1 MKTKTIALMGVLTA
15 GSAILTIYFMIP
27 YAIGYFNLGDV
38 LVLSFG
44 VVFTPALSLL
54 AGIGPMIGDYALG
67 YGLFAPFTLVIKGL
81 EALIVALLYWKLPR
95 SLKFIAFLLGGLFMA
110 FAYGFAYVF
119 TEGGQWGVFFTYI
132 LPDSLQG
139 IVSAT
144 LAFLLSPLLIK
155 LKQGTLK

>member
-1 MKTKTIALMGVLTA
+1 MKIRTIALMGVLTA
-15 GSAILTIYFMIP
+15 GSAILTIYFMVP

-44 VVFTPALSLL
+44 VLFSPVLTLL

-81 EALIVALLYWKLPR
+81 EALIVALLYWRLPKQLKLVA
-95 SLKFIAFLLGGLFMA
+95 FILGGLFMA

-119 TEGGQWGVFFTYI
+119 AEGGQWGVFFTYI
-132 LPDSLQG
+132 LPDSIQG

-144 LAFLLSPLLIK
+144 LAFLLSPLLLK
-155 LKQGTLK
+155 LKKGILK